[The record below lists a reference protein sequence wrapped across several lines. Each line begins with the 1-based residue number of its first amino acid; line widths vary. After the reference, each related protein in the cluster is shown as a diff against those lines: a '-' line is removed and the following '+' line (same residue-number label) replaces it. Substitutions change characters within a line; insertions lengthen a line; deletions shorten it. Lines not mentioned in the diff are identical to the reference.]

1 MKSCSSDQYQRRYLT
16 QQRDLSLDWN
26 FIAWLKSITK
36 LPVIIKGILSVE
48 DAILSCEF
56 NVDAIWVSNHG
67 GRQLDC
73 VSATIDI
80 LPEIVRSVK

>member
-1 MKSCSSDQYQRRYLT
+1 MKSRSSDQYQRRYLT

-48 DAILSCEF
+48 DAILSC
-56 NVDAIWVSNHG
+56 
-67 GRQLDC
+67 
-73 VSATIDI
+73 
-80 LPEIVRSVK
+80 